1 MKLTLDADL
10 LADTIAAAVS
20 SVPAKANPVIL
31 GGVLV
36 EAQIGALTM
45 SSFNYERATRRTVA
59 ADVGEAETAVVSGR
73 LLTAVGA
80 NLPRGKDATLVA
92 SGTEMVI
99 TAGRTAFRLPLMHVE
114 DYPDLPKLGAEDDS
128 IGTVDGDSLV
138 QAVQMVGGFAS
149 TDTEIANLTALNVA
163 FQSDALWLSAT
174 DRYIIGRRRLDWN
187 GTATA
192 TVNVPAA
199 DLLATIKAVTGP
211 TAENV
216 EILHNGSMFGLNTAH
231 TTVMTRCLGDDFP
244 DITKV
249 LQPATYTSL
258 STVATAEL
266 AFMLRRASS
275 IADDGN
281 SQVDIEADAGG
292 LSVTTTKSATGKV
305 NDSIAAVHQ
314 GDYRKITLS
323 AHRLHSA
330 LAIIDAAEVTLAFRK
345 TGHLVGIHP
354 GELHR
359 TGDPV
364 DLMACDSFA
373 LLIGIGGVR

>member
-20 SVPAKANPVIL
+20 SLPAKANPVIL

-59 ADVGEAETAVVSGR
+59 ADVGEADTAVVSGR
-73 LLTAVGA
+73 LLTVVGA
-80 NLPRGKDATLVA
+80 NLPRGKEAAVTV
-92 SGTEMVI
+92 SGAEMVI
-99 TAGRTAFRLPLMHVE
+99 TAGRTAFQLPLMHVE
-114 DYPDLPKLGAEDDS
+114 DYPNLPTLSAEADG

-138 QAVQMVGGFAS
+138 QAVQVIGGFAS
-149 TDTEIANLTALNVA
+149 TDIALANLTGLNVA
-163 FQSDALWLSAT
+163 FQPGALWLSAT

-187 GTATA
+187 GDAAA

-199 DLLATIKAVTGP
+199 DMLATIKAVTGP
-211 TAENV
+211 TAEDV
-216 EILHNGSMFGLNTAH
+216 EILHNGSMFGLHTPH

-244 DITKV
+244 NIGNV
-249 LQPATYTSL
+249 LKKAATYTSL

-330 LAIIDAAEVTLAFRK
+330 LAVIDAAEVTLAFEK
-345 TGHLVGIHP
+345 KGHLVGIHP

-364 DLMACDSFA
+364 DQMSCDSFA
-373 LLIGIGGVR
+373 LLIGIGAR